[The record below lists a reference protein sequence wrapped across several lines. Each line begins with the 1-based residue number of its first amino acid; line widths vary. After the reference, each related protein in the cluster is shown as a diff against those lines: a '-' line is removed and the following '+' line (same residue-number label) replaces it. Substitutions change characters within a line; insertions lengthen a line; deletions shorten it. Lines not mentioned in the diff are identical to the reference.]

1 MKVVM
6 NLFEPELSN
15 WKKYNMEDSE
25 YYILTDKNDLV
36 GENLVLHLND
46 KESDL
51 YKFAMC
57 ALPSLNADMVE
68 HRKHEFT
75 VFENVDDFRKHV
87 NEL

>member
-6 NLFEPELSN
+6 NLFEPERSN
-15 WKKYNMEDSE
+15 WKKYKPEDSE

-36 GENLVLHLND
+36 KENLVLHLND

-57 ALPSLNADMVE
+57 ALPSVNAEFVE

-75 VFENVDDFRKHV
+75 VFENIDEFRDYINKI
-87 NEL
+87 